1 MERND
6 SLDTLFLALSD
17 PTRLRLLSLIG
28 DGEVSVSFL
37 ADETGESQPK
47 ISRHLAYLRDCGVVE
62 TRRDGKWIYY
72 SIADQRNPASDRI
85 LKMIVAEISGVP
97 TFETSRPDSIPKF
110 SGQFEGRSA
119 EPELDVF
126 LL

>member
-1 MERND
+1 MERTD

-37 ADETGESQPK
+37 ADHTGESQPK

-62 TRRDGKWIYY
+62 TRREGKWIYY
-72 SIADQRNPASDRI
+72 RIADQRNPASDRI

-97 TFETSRPDSIPKF
+97 MFLKPRSELTREPAD
-110 SGQFEGRSA
+110 QFEVRSA
-119 EPELDVF
+119 DSELEVF

>member
-1 MERND
+1 MERTD

-37 ADETGESQPK
+37 ADHTGESQPK

-62 TRRDGKWIYY
+62 TRRAGKWIYY
-72 SIADQRNPASDRI
+72 RIAEQRNATSDRI

-97 TFETSRPDSIPKF
+97 TFLTPRPDGMPEL
-110 SGQFEGRSA
+110 SGQFEVRSGDS
-119 EPELDVF
+119 ELEVF

>member
-1 MERND
+1 MERTD

-17 PTRLRLLSLIG
+17 PTRLRLLSLMG

-62 TRRDGKWIYY
+62 TRREGKWIYY
-72 SIADQRNPASDRI
+72 SIAEQRNLTSDRI
-85 LKMIVAEISGVP
+85 LKIIVDEISGVP
-97 TFETSRPDSIPKF
+97 TTLTPRSEPTREAGD
-110 SGQFEGRSA
+110 QFEVRSGDS
-119 EPELDVF
+119 ELEVF

>member
-1 MERND
+1 MNRND

-17 PTRLRLLSLIG
+17 PTRLRLISLMG

-37 ADETGESQPK
+37 ADETVESQPK
-47 ISRHLAYLRDCGVVE
+47 ISRHLAYLRECGVVE

-72 SIADQRNPASDRI
+72 RIAQQQNAASDRI
-85 LKMIVAEISGVP
+85 LKMIVAEISGTIGLITPRSDEVMYFGDQ
-97 TFETSRPDSIPKF
+97 TED
-110 SGQFEGRSA
+110 RSA
-119 EPELDVF
+119 EGELDIF